1 MRRRFGLVIAIGLG
15 IFGLT
20 AVAVASH
27 GNRPQTDSVMA
38 VQTYTHI
45 EGKFREC
52 EGQDGP
58 YLQQRFT
65 ATGTSTGDPRLTGDV
80 EVRVHRDLLNLAT
93 GFGTFHA
100 RLVIRDPSTG
110 RKKVEGEWQAVTA
123 QDISQGLLRGEV
135 RDEGVATSEETSGR
149 GELFANIRT
158 RFHPNGA
165 VTSQIGGATDG
176 RNPAVIQSGRCTGRW
191 EKFGADIPPP

>member
-1 MRRRFGLVIAIGLG
+1 MRRRLGLVIATGFG

-38 VQTYTHI
+38 LQTYTHI

-52 EGQDGP
+52 EGRDGP

-65 ATGTSTGDPRLTGDV
+65 VTGTSTGDPRLAGDV
-80 EVRVHRDLLNLAT
+80 EVRIQRDLLNLAT

-100 RLVIRDPSTG
+100 RLVIRDSSTG
-110 RKKVEGEWQAVTA
+110 RKKVAGEWQAVTA

-135 RDEGVATSEETSGR
+135 RDEGVVSGR

-165 VTSQIGGATDG
+165 VTSQIGGVTDG

-191 EKFGADIPPP
+191 ERFEADIPRP